1 MARRFWSIALGV
13 ALAGLM
19 VTPALAQGKPAEPS
33 ILDLNAATRE
43 QLIAFPGIG
52 AAYADKI
59 IAGRPYKQRSELVAR
74 NIMPAGIYLSIKK
87 YLVPTSED
95 KKAEET
101 AAANKPPAP
110 MWDDR
115 GRLNLNTASR
125 EQLLAIEEIGLA
137 YADKIIQGR
146 PVKSLEDLV
155 QRGIMPAE
163 LARKAALKVFAQ

>member
-1 MARRFWSIALGV
+1 MARKFASMALGLALSA
-13 ALAGLM
+13 ALAA
-19 VTPALAQGKPAEPS
+19 PAFAQGKAEPS
-33 ILDLNAATRE
+33 PLDLNQATRE

-59 IAGRPYKQRSELVAR
+59 IAGRPFKQRSELVAR
-74 NIMPAGIYLSIKK
+74 GIMPAGIYLSIKK
-87 YLVPTSED
+87 YLTPTSED
-95 KKAEET
+95 AKAEEE
-101 AAANKPPAP
+101 AAKNKPPAP

-115 GRLNLNTASR
+115 GRINLNTASR

-146 PVKSLEDLV
+146 PIKSLEDMV

-163 LARKAALKVFAQ
+163 LTRKAGLKVFVQ